1 VFRRS
6 TNETISL
13 VHEGKSWA
21 MRRHLPHL
29 SAIQGFEAA
38 ARHLSFKRAADEL
51 NLTQSA
57 VSHQVKALEAFL
69 GVPLFQRAGNQL
81 ELTDEGR
88 DYLVEVTAGLER
100 LEAGTGRICGDG
112 SSEILSVRGTPAFIA
127 RWLTPRIDRFRQWA
141 PGVELQLTTGLPP
154 TDFSSRDVDVI
165 IHWGEAPVPGVRVDP
180 FLSSARFPVC
190 SPDLVRRLGPFR
202 RPADLARATL
212 LHDMVGDGW
221 QGWLERLGAAGF
233 AHEKG
238 PRFGHCEL
246 TLGAAERGQGVA
258 LAYGALI
265 ETELADGKLVRLF
278 DEATEPVLIY
288 SLACLEGR
296 AEVPKIAAF
305 RTWVMAEVGAVA
317 TRLPAS
323 RMAPLHVAARAG

>member
-1 VFRRS
+1 
-6 TNETISL
+6 
-13 VHEGKSWA
+13 
-21 MRRHLPHL
+21 MRRRLPHL

-38 ARHLSFKRAADEL
+38 ARHASFKRAADEL

-57 VSHQVKALEAFL
+57 VSHQVKALEDFL
-69 GVPLFQRAGNQL
+69 GVGLFERSGNRL
-81 ELTDEGR
+81 ELTHEGR
-88 DYLVEVTAGLER
+88 GYLVEVTAGLER
-100 LEAGTGRICGDG
+100 LEAGTERICGNGG
-112 SSEILSVRGTPAFIA
+112 SEVLSVRGTPAFIA

-141 PGVELQLTTGLPP
+141 PGIELQLTTGLPP
-154 TDFSSRDVDVI
+154 TDFASRDVDVI
-165 IHWGEAPVPGVRVDP
+165 VHWGEAPVPGVRVDP
-180 FLSSARFPVC
+180 FLSSPRFPVC
-190 SPDLVRRLGPFR
+190 SPDLWHRAGPFR
-202 RPADLARATL
+202 RPADLVRVTL

-221 QGWLERLGAAGF
+221 QSWLERLGAAGF

-265 ETELADGKLVRLF
+265 EKELADGTLVRLF
-278 DEATEPVLIY
+278 DEATDPVLIY

-305 RTWVMAEVGAVA
+305 RTWIMAEVAPA
-317 TRLPAS
+317 AARFPARRTALP
-323 RMAPLHVAARAG
+323 HIAARAG